1 MVVGVLGTI
10 IPPMVVLSIV
20 SIIYNAFITNPYVA
34 VTLKGMQAG
43 VAAVILD
50 VVFGLGANVV
60 KQRNALLVLIMVLAF
75 IATYFFNVNVIYI
88 ILAGALAGLLMEYAG
103 KKKGPHDLPQVVPVL
118 LQVGLFSVG
127 GGYVAIPLIQNQVVV
142 LKPLADHERVYR
154 PGHHCRDDARPH
166 RHQFRHLCGHPHRG
180 LSGALVATFG
190 CILPSCIIVSILSYI
205 YTRYKSMSALQGVL
219 SGLRPAVVALI
230 ASAGLSILQLVVFAG
245 RDMELG
251 NVQWIGVGLFLSAF
265 LLLRRLKWNPIL
277 VMSLCGAV
285 SLALYAALG
294 IS

>member
-1 MVVGVLGTI
+1 MRSLSKRQILLKLFISNLYISAFTFGGGFVIVTFMKRKFVDQLQWLEENEMLDMTALAQSSPGAIAVNASILVGWRVAGFWGMVVGVLGTI

-103 KKKGPHDLPQVVPVL
+103 KKKG
-118 LQVGLFSVG
+118 
-127 GGYVAIPLIQNQVVV
+127 
-142 LKPLADHERVYR
+142 
-154 PGHHCRDDARPH
+154 
-166 RHQFRHLCGHPHRG
+166 
-180 LSGALVATFG
+180 
-190 CILPSCIIVSILSYI
+190 
-205 YTRYKSMSALQGVL
+205 
-219 SGLRPAVVALI
+219 
-230 ASAGLSILQLVVFAG
+230 
-245 RDMELG
+245 
-251 NVQWIGVGLFLSAF
+251 
-265 LLLRRLKWNPIL
+265 
-277 VMSLCGAV
+277 
-285 SLALYAALG
+285 AA
-294 IS
+294 